1 MVDKMEDRLDNM
13 DNMVDNNILED
24 KSRSLIIP
32 LKIRQEK
39 DS

>member
-24 KSRSLIIP
+24 KSRSLIIL